1 MNQRDNVRTV
11 IERFGGI
18 RPMAGKLDIA
28 FTTVQGWK
36 ERGHIPPRQHGRI
49 LRAAA
54 DHGIALAPEDLAP
67 ARAEAEP
74 PAAPAAPRPAP
85 PEAAEAPKVPGLSPT
100 LPLPTLAVPTWLAA
114 ALSGGGGGIAV
125 LVLAVAIVLL
135 TAPLW
140 TAWIATHL
148 PKPVA
153 STGATRLAALEDR
166 VDALSA
172 GAPGAELAAAV
183 RGLEARRKA
192 VERALDALSA
202 TAAATEDRLGEL
214 AASIESLRA
223 ATARAPTREQV
234 QRLQQALAE
243 LAERLDPLERRP
255 AARRALPAGAALAV
269 AVAQLRAVLTRSG
282 PFAAELDVV
291 RALAGDDPELDAD
304 LARLAAYAETGVPS
318 LSVLE
323 GSFGKLAS
331 AVAAAGAPA
340 GDDWM
345 AAALRRL
352 RGLVSWRRVGER
364 AQRAG
369 GTEMRLAQAEA
380 ALGAGDL
387 DAAVVALT
395 GLDGDAA
402 GAAAGWLGDAR
413 ARLEADRAIAALT
426 ARTITGLSAGG
437 G

>member
-1 MNQRDNVRTV
+1 MNQRDNVHTV

-36 ERGHIPPRQHGRI
+36 ERGHIPPRQHRRI

-74 PAAPAAPRPAP
+74 PAAPAAPRPAAP
-85 PEAAEAPKVPGLSPT
+85 EAPKAPGLSRA
-100 LPLPTLAVPTWLAA
+100 LPVPSWLAA

-172 GAPGAELAAAV
+172 GAPGAELTAAV
-183 RGLEARRKA
+183 RTLEARRKA
-192 VERALDALSA
+192 AERALEALSA
-202 TAAATEDRLGEL
+202 TAGATEDRLGEL

-234 QRLQQALAE
+234 ERLQQALAE

-304 LARLAAYAETGVPS
+304 LARLAVQAETGVPS

-387 DAAVVALT
+387 DAAVAALT
-395 GLDGDAA
+395 GLDGAAA
-402 GAAAGWLGDAR
+402 GAAAGRLGDAR

-426 ARTITGLSAGG
+426 ARAITGLSAGG